1 MATAKADT
9 VGVTLNDLRGTAVP
23 RLALAAYTET
33 EITVSFAR
41 SLTPTICT
49 VIPRSRKTLSGSS
62 KCEGISQ
69 LTAQRALDTLVVQG
83 GKPSE
88 INGGGCSPIRTR
100 LSLQFREIQGDFDKM
115 QGRGKRGPAKNC
127 QMS

>member
-9 VGVTLNDLRGTAVP
+9 VGVTLNDLRGTAVT

-33 EITVSFAR
+33 EITVSLRGCAIVDAHYLHR
-41 SLTPTICT
+41 NPA
-49 VIPRSRKTLSGSS
+49 RSRKTLSGSS

-88 INGGGCSPIRTR
+88 INGGRTR
-100 LSLQFREIQGDFDKM
+100 TRTWDPLIKSHMFTATFQRV
-115 QGRGKRGPAKNC
+115 
-127 QMS
+127 S